1 VWETTFRG
9 GPPVDT
15 LFMTPVDNG
24 CCGRRAEPRVRAST
38 GNPLRSVTGDL
49 HQQALSTASTG
60 AMMTMFRSFEEN
72 KSNHLGV
79 EKSARANGGVRYA
92 RLEHTP

>member
-1 VWETTFRG
+1 
-9 GPPVDT
+9 
-15 LFMTPVDNG
+15 
-24 CCGRRAEPRVRAST
+24 
-38 GNPLRSVTGDL
+38 
-49 HQQALSTASTG
+49 
-60 AMMTMFRSFEEN
+60 MTMFRSFEEN